1 MTLLTTKLTSRTAI
15 AALLTTL
22 AVLAGCEKQGPA
34 EASGEA
40 IDDAARDAAEKLED
54 AGERI
59 QNCVDNDGKDC

>member
-34 EASGEA
+34 EATGEA
-40 IDDAARDAAEKLED
+40 IADAARDAAEKLED

>member
-34 EASGEA
+34 EATGEA